1 MTATPPAPRSR
12 RSVLTAVAAVAI
24 LAAGAVG
31 LWYLF
36 GRSAPA
42 EVGLSTPSPAATD
55 ASPGLT
61 AAPGATDAPGTTTGG
76 NGGGTGIDG
85 TWTVDPSVGSF
96 ADFSG
101 SFVGYR
107 VREELAGVGATEAVG
122 RTPDVTGSVTV
133 TDGVVTA
140 ASFTADL
147 TTLRSDDGRRDGQL
161 RTQALETGRFP
172 EASFALTAPFEIG
185 AIAGGETVSGS
196 LLGDL
201 TLHGVTRSVALEYQA
216 RLADG
221 IVTVVASTEIVFS
234 DFGIAQPRAMIVLS
248 VADRGTLELQLHL
261 ARS

>member
-12 RSVLTAVAAVAI
+12 RSVLAAVAAVAI
-24 LAAGAVG
+24 LAAGAIG

-101 SFVGYR
+101 SFVG
-107 VREELAGVGATEAVG
+107 
-122 RTPDVTGSVTV
+122 
-133 TDGVVTA
+133 TA
-140 ASFTADL
+140 S
-147 TTLRSDDGRRDGQL
+147 
-161 RTQALETGRFP
+161 
-172 EASFALTAPFEIG
+172 
-185 AIAGGETVSGS
+185 
-196 LLGDL
+196 
-201 TLHGVTRSVALEYQA
+201 
-216 RLADG
+216 
-221 IVTVVASTEIVFS
+221 
-234 DFGIAQPRAMIVLS
+234 
-248 VADRGTLELQLHL
+248 
-261 ARS
+261 ARSSRASERRRPWGERRTSPAP